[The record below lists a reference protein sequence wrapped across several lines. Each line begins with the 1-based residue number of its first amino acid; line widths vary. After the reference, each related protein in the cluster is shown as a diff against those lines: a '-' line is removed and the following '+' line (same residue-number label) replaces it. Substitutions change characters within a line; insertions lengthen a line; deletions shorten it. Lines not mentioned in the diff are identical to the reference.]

1 MARRPRAVETLVISR
16 DFWRGRKVFMTG
28 HTGFKG
34 SWMSLLLACLG
45 ARVYGYALPPE
56 REIDLFSLA
65 GVEKDVEH
73 HVDDIRDFSSLRQ
86 AIEDAAPDIVIHMAA
101 QALVRPSYAD
111 PVGTYATNVMGTV
124 HVLEAVRQLPHRVG
138 AVIVVTSDK
147 CYENK
152 GLRSNFREE
161 DPLGGEDPYSSS
173 KGCAEL
179 ATNAYR
185 RSFFSNGG
193 ADLASVRAGNVIG
206 GGDWAV
212 DRLVPDVMR
221 AFLSGATV
229 EIRNPRAVR
238 PWQHVLDPVAAYL
251 CLAQRLMNDRGKF
264 AEAWNFGPESGGV
277 SVEDLLTRIARIWG
291 EAARWKIVDGGRLPE
306 SAYLGLDCAKAARRL
321 GWRPAFDLDE
331 TLQLTV
337 DWYRRYGE
345 GANMR
350 DVTLS
355 QIERFLAKRESLQRS
370 DAIARS

>member
-1 MARRPRAVETLVISR
+1 MGRRPRSVENLVISR

-34 SWMSLLLACLG
+34 SWTSLLLSCLG

-56 REIDLFSLA
+56 REIDLFRVA
-65 GVEKDVEH
+65 GVEQDIEH
-73 HVDDIRDFSSLRQ
+73 QIGDIRNFSSLRR
-86 AIEDAAPDIVIHMAA
+86 AIEDSKPEIVIHMAA
-101 QALVRPSYAD
+101 QALVRPSYED

-124 HVLEAVRQLPHRVG
+124 HVLEAVRQGPHGVG
-138 AVIVVTSDK
+138 AVVVVTSDK

-152 GLRSNFREE
+152 GSRSNFREE
-161 DPLGGEDPYSSS
+161 DPLGGDDPYSSS

-185 RSFFSNGG
+185 RSFFSNGRT
-193 ADLASVRAGNVIG
+193 DLASVRAGNVIG

-212 DRLVPDVMR
+212 DRLIPDVMR
-221 AFLSGATV
+221 AFLSGAV
-229 EIRNPRAVR
+229 AEIRNPHAVR
-238 PWQHVLDPVAAYL
+238 PWQHVLDPVVAYL
-251 CLAQRLMNDRGKF
+251 QLAERLISDRGKF

-277 SVEDLLTRIARIWG
+277 SVEDILTRVARMWG
-291 EAARWKIVDGGRLPE
+291 EGARWKVVEGGRLPE
-306 SAYLGLDCAKAARRL
+306 SAYLGLDCGKAARRL

-331 TLQLTV
+331 ALQLTV
-337 DWYRRYGE
+337 DWYRLYGE

-355 QIERFLAKRESLQRS
+355 QIERFLEGAKPFRHQ
-370 DAIARS
+370 AR